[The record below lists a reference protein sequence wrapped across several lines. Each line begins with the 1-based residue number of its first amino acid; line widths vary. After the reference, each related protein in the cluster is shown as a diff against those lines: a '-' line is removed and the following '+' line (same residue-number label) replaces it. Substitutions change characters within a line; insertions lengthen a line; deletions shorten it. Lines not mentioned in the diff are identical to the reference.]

1 MKLYSGPLSLF
12 TAKVRVALDEKK
24 LPYQRIEVGW
34 SLEQRYQPHHPD
46 VVALNPKGQVPV
58 LVDGDVV
65 VYDST
70 QIFEYLEDR
79 YPETPLYPR
88 GVTERARCRRLEAAG
103 DEIVFPQV
111 WNLID
116 GGFYPPPPGSAAAE
130 RKQLACGELGR
141 LHLELDKQ
149 LAGRDHFCD
158 RFSVADIGI
167 FIMLSTAATLGAPPA
182 AAHTNLQAWLARV
195 ASRPAEKC
203 EIDGMSAFVRGLR
216 PARPAA

>member
-1 MKLYSGPLSLF
+1 VKLYSGPLSLF
-12 TAKVRVALDEKK
+12 TAKVRVALDEKQ

-46 VVALNPKGQVPV
+46 VAALNPKGQVPV

-70 QIFEYLEDR
+70 QIFEYLEER

-88 GVTERARCRRLEAAG
+88 GVAERARCRRLEAAG
-103 DEIVFPQV
+103 DEIVFPHV
-111 WNLID
+111 WSLID
-116 GGFYPPPPGSAAAE
+116 GGFYPAGPGSAAAE
-130 RKQLACGELGR
+130 RRQNACEELGR
-141 LHLELDKQ
+141 LYLELDKE
-149 LAGRDHFCD
+149 LAGREYFCD

-182 AAHTNLQAWLARV
+182 AAHSNLQAWLARTV
-195 ASRPAEKC
+195 GRPAVKR
-203 EIDGMSAFVRGLR
+203 EIEGMSAFVRGLR
-216 PARPAA
+216 SKRA